1 MIIRAQHHP
10 VIYPFF
16 KFYTKWKIVRNFES
30 VNFSGDYSEK
40 GLPLLFIANHVS
52 WWDGFWVHYLNLK
65 LFKRKFYFM
74 MLEEQLKKYP
84 FFIKS
89 GGYSVKKGNRSIL
102 ESIQYTSEI
111 LKESGN
117 AVMLFPQGI
126 IQSVYES
133 SFEFEKGIEKV
144 LEAVENP
151 IQIIFI
157 VNMIDYFSYPKP
169 GLYIY
174 YKEYGDN
181 NRKAVN
187 LQKDYNSFY
196 HSCISEQQKK
206 NNV

>member
-89 GGYSVKKGNRSIL
+89 GGYSVRKGNRSIL

-117 AVMLFPQGI
+117 AVLLFPQGK
-126 IQSVYES
+126 IQSVYGS

-174 YKEYGDN
+174 HREYGDN

-206 NNV
+206 NDV

>member
-1 MIIRAQHHP
+1 MIIKAQHHP
-10 VIYPFF
+10 IIYPFF
-16 KFYTKWKIVRNFES
+16 KFYTNWKIFRNFES
-30 VNFSGDYSEK
+30 VHFSGNYFEK
-40 GLPLLFIANHVS
+40 GRPLLLIANHVS
-52 WWDGFWVHYLNLK
+52 WWDGFWVFYLNQK

-102 ESIQYTSEI
+102 ESIQYTAEI

-117 AVMLFPQGI
+117 AVLLFPQGK

-133 SFEFEKGIEKV
+133 TFKFEKGIEKV
-144 LEAVENP
+144 LEAVECS

-157 VNMIDYFSYPKP
+157 VNLTDYFSDPKP

-174 YKEYGDN
+174 YREYEDN
-181 NRKAVN
+181 KSGTVT
-187 LQKDYNSFY
+187 LQEEYNSFY
-196 HSCISEQQKK
+196 QSCISEQQKK
-206 NNV
+206 NAL